1 MVSWRWRNVLLYPR
15 VMCFDIE
22 GDGGIAFCS
31 SLFFSLMFLSS
42 SALFRFLLRLPF
54 ERIMWAVLW

>member
-1 MVSWRWRNVLLYPR
+1 
-15 VMCFDIE
+15 MCFDIE